1 MAKEK
6 TGMMFVLSSP
16 SGAGKTTLTK
26 KIAEN
31 NKNFT
36 ISISHTTRKPRPN
49 EINGRDYKFVSE
61 QEFNT
66 LVKENNFFEYANIF
80 GNYYGTL
87 KKPVLELLSL
97 GRDVLFDIDWQ
108 GTQQLKR
115 IKSLSLVTF
124 FILPPNIQVLKKRL
138 LNRHKGQEELIEK
151 RMNKFNEEASHWSEY
166 NYVFINDDLDTCY
179 KKILNVITSEKKG
192 IRQEQN
198 LDEIENN
205 WPKNIPSGIIHADL
219 FPDNIFFKDDKL
231 TGIIDFYFSCYD
243 FYVFEIAICLNALCF
258 EGQKENLSFNVTK
271 AKKFIDGYSSIKKL
285 TEEEKKSL
293 KILCQGA
300 AMRFLLTRVFDYLN
314 LTEGA
319 IVKIKDPI
327 EYLKRLEF
335 HNNVKNYEDYFF

>member
-1 MAKEK
+1 MAIYTK
-6 TGMMFVLSSP
+6 LS
-16 SGAGKTTLTK
+16 
-26 KIAEN
+26 EN
-31 NKNFT
+31 NLKEFFLKYNLGKLLNYKGIQEGIENTNYFIQTDKGKFILTVYEKRVEEKDLPFFMGLMKNLFDANFPSPEP
-36 ISISHTTRKPRPN
+36 I
-49 EINGRDYKFVSE
+49 INK
-61 QEFNT
+61 N
-66 LVKENNFFEYANIF
+66 
-80 GNYYGTL
+80 GNYITEISG
-87 KKPVLELLSL
+87 KKAAVVSFLDGSAKKNLNPNDCHKVGIQAAKLHLITKNLIGKRENKLSVNSWRKIYKKVQKDCSRIHL
-97 GRDVLFDIDWQ
+97 NL
-108 GTQQLKR
+108 TQ
-115 IKSLSLVTF
+115 I
-124 FILPPNIQVLKKRL
+124 
-138 LNRHKGQEELIEK
+138 IEK
-151 RMNKFNEEASHWSEY
+151 
-166 NYVFINDDLDTCY
+166 
-179 KKILNVITSEKKG
+179 
-192 IRQEQN
+192 N

-314 LTEGA
+314 LTDGA
-319 IVKIKDPI
+319 LVKIKDPI

-335 HNNVKNYEDYFF
+335 HNSVKDYKDYFF